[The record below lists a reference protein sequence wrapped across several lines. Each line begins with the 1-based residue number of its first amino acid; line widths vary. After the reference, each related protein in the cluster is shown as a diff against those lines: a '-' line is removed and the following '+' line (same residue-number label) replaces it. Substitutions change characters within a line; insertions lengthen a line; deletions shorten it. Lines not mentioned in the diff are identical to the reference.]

1 MIVLRGQRSRK
12 AAATTLVAL
21 LLSALMPWAS
31 AAQTGDYS
39 GSASGTVADVQLP
52 GPGGSPPVHSVFAES
67 TGAVNSQAGIIP
79 DVPDSE
85 GDESQ
90 DFAVGT
96 ASPVRA
102 EFGDQRHAPG
112 SVQSSAPDSASG
124 SFDAV
129 GPDPD
134 SAFST
139 SHAETSSD
147 AAPDGSTASTDN
159 ATSIADGRFIF
170 HLPLRMPTGSSGAT
184 VQRAVNGEVTATGQ
198 AQLGSGAGQRIS
210 AFGGH
215 VTAAAIDALSQSTAN
230 GVSSANLVDF
240 HIQDLRLGVPG
251 GSAYVTANAGPGPG
265 DTVLLQVTIAVP
277 LSPPVTETITIPRGS
292 NLLSADLYTGTTL
305 APAFGALTPYL
316 DPLTGPAGPLRDL
329 QIILAAGF
337 SDDGDGTYA
346 RGLID
351 AVQMS
356 IVVGTASV
364 AHTLGRAYS
373 AADAKRAFSTATDP
387 TLPAGTT
394 PTSDAARAFP
404 ATRAA
409 SPTEFAFA
417 NDARP
422 PEPAPSQPDAPPELP
437 VSDYQPA
444 PAGSDQPAEAPVIA
458 AAVDT
463 GETLPFTGL
472 NVTVIAALG
481 LILMAF
487 GCLGRWMTRH
497 PAVQGSLSVTGAS
510 AKAQTRAALA
520 AMHVN

>member
-1 MIVLRGQRSRK
+1 
-12 AAATTLVAL
+12 
-21 LLSALMPWAS
+21 
-31 AAQTGDYS
+31 
-39 GSASGTVADVQLP
+39 
-52 GPGGSPPVHSVFAES
+52 VHSVFAES

-139 SHAETSSD
+139 AHAETSSD
-147 AAPDGSTASTDN
+147 AARDGSTASTNN

-170 HLPLRMPTGSSGAT
+170 HLPLRMPTGSSEAT

-215 VTAAAIDALSQSTAN
+215 VTAASIDALSQSTAN

-240 HIQDLRLGVPG
+240 RIQDLRLGVPG
-251 GSAYVTANAGPGPG
+251 GAYVTANARPGPG
-265 DTVLLQVTIAVP
+265 DTVLLEVTIAVP
-277 LSPPVTETITIPRGS
+277 LSSPVTETITIPRGS
-292 NLLSADLYTGTTL
+292 NLLSAGLYSGTTL

-351 AVQMS
+351 AVRMS

-404 ATRAA
+404 ETRAA

-437 VSDYQPA
+437 VSDTPDQP
-444 PAGSDQPAEAPVIA
+444 GSDQPAEAPVTA

-487 GCLGRWMTRH
+487 GCLGRWMTRR